1 MKDINWYQ
9 RSSGNPRRFDDDYL
23 IFQDYNNEGYG
34 KLSLFVDDYGY
45 DEIACD
51 KVSVYESNNFSLFF
65 CNETTHNCDT
75 IIPKT
80 IVDAVMHFS
89 SKRYSVNNQLA
100 ADLLFMYDSVFSSF
114 CLNGSLFVY
123 YFDENKLCLD
133 CYCLGYDDDYV
144 CVCITPFNS
153 FNVCYKFIREQHGCL
168 DNTSQYLCTKLHN
181 TVTSVRKR
189 YMPKK
194 RVRDRLVLTGENRPF
209 KCSKRVYMLELTD
222 VYLLCDIISTT
233 RYVYETTDDNSF
245 IYIMRFFD
253 NFIRIQI
260 SDVVEL
266 DVITLSTV
274 YTYLMPYDIKEHSGD
289 TPPMYD
295 ETLKG
300 LIDNIG
306 VQTKIQF
313 SKLVGC
319 FNDNY
324 TEENIEMVLTLL
336 EKILSSYLTVFCDDK
351 LIKVFSLL
359 GLFFPGSISIAIL
372 DGIQQILC
380 YFLGENWAVK

>member
-1 MKDINWYQ
+1 
-9 RSSGNPRRFDDDYL
+9 
-23 IFQDYNNEGYG
+23 
-34 KLSLFVDDYGY
+34 
-45 DEIACD
+45 
-51 KVSVYESNNFSLFF
+51 
-65 CNETTHNCDT
+65 
-75 IIPKT
+75 
-80 IVDAVMHFS
+80 
-89 SKRYSVNNQLA
+89 
-100 ADLLFMYDSVFSSF
+100 
-114 CLNGSLFVY
+114 
-123 YFDENKLCLD
+123 
-133 CYCLGYDDDYV
+133 
-144 CVCITPFNS
+144 
-153 FNVCYKFIREQHGCL
+153 
-168 DNTSQYLCTKLHN
+168 
-181 TVTSVRKR
+181 
-189 YMPKK
+189 MPKK

-253 NFIRIQI
+253 NFIRLQI
-260 SDVVEL
+260 SNIVEL

-289 TPPMYD
+289 TPPIYD

-380 YFLGENWAVK
+380 YFLGENWADITVKNYYEMIKSSLLVVNIAQANQYLKSFISSACALLTALLNPKLVLIGGKNLHNHLCKMIEQILAKFYIIALFWKPYFMW